1 MPRAFVFFWSIG
13 HSVLKYAHQV
23 RRQYHHGGEDI
34 LGGRSWRFHLTLGS
48 PVPMYRY
55 GEKKATLQQ
64 LAHVLGPPRQG
75 GHFKTELTSC
85 TYLNWDHV
93 NDIAKKPI

>member
-1 MPRAFVFFWSIG
+1 MPRAFVFLWSIG

-75 GHFKTELTSC
+75 GHFKTELTSLHILELGSC
-85 TYLNWDHV
+85 E
-93 NDIAKKPI
+93 